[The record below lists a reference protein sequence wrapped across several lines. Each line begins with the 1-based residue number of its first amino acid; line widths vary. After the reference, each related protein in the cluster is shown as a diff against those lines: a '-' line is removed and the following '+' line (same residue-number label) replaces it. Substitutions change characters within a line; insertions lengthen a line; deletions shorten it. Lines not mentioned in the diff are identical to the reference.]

1 MDNQQYIILFI
12 AILIISVI
20 IFSIIVYKKDDDKK
34 DDKKKSNIGGGD
46 KTTVKISDSGI
57 YIPDL
62 PTTETYIQNTVYP
75 CDDFEDQDVKSE
87 LSEQKKIDSLKIQKA
102 WCTDLGIPIDE
113 NIEVIGYSADPS
125 IDLDET
131 GAVDIYKR
139 NKDIGCLYGEDKKR
153 CVYVQKK
160 DKDGNTIGIEN
171 YLGESFLNN
180 YWNGLEKNSKM
191 KGMFKKEFDDSHEFK
206 IKKGLLSIRPKATPK
221 NCKELTGKWW
231 IIRPGINT
239 PLILGLQL
247 TIMYLNLMGYKKEK
261 VLFDMK
267 LKTLPSEKIRENV
280 NNVMNTINKDALTDG
295 PDMCT
300 DDIVWAEEEEE
311 DLVLGKSGEY
321 DKAAA
326 AGESTFTYQDD
337 DVMANPN
344 TN

>member
-1 MDNQQYIILFI
+1 MDNQQYIILFV

-20 IFSIIVYKKDDDKK
+20 IYFVVYKKDDKK
-34 DDKKKSNIGGGD
+34 NTGEGEENNTGEGEENNTGEGD

-62 PTTETYIQNTVYP
+62 PKTETYFQNTIYP

-87 LSEQKKIDSLKIQKA
+87 LSEQEKTDSLKIQKA
-102 WCTDLGIPIDE
+102 WCTDLGIPIGE
-113 NIEVIGYSADPS
+113 RVEVIGYSSDPS

-160 DKDGNTIGIEN
+160 DKDGITIGIEN

-191 KGMFKKEFDDSHEFK
+191 KGMFKKEYDDYYEFK
-206 IKKGLLSIRPKATPK
+206 IEKNLLSIRPKATPK
-221 NCKELTGKWW
+221 NCKEYTGEWW

-239 PLILGLQL
+239 PLIMGLQL
-247 TIMYLNLMGYKKEK
+247 TITYLNLMGYKKEK
-261 VLFDMK
+261 VLFDTK
-267 LKTLPSEKIRENV
+267 LKTLSSEKIQENV
-280 NNVMNTINKDALTDG
+280 KNLMNSIKKDPLTDG

-300 DDIVWAEEEEE
+300 DDIVWAVEEEEF
-311 DLVLGKSGEY
+311 L
-321 DKAAA
+321 
-326 AGESTFTYQDD
+326 FQND
-337 DVMANPN
+337 DVMANPD